1 MIGKHFFKRTQMEI
15 IIKGLLSGIFLSFLI
30 GPVFFTILQT
40 SIERGFNSGSLVA
53 LGVSL
58 SDACYIALTYL
69 GLSHFADI
77 PNFKIYLGYAGGLI
91 LLLFGVYYLFIK
103 SRKLLCSNYHQ
114 MRPRNPLRY
123 VAKGFIINGLS
134 PMVFLFW
141 VGTVSFATTELGY
154 VTHAQAILYFGAI
167 VLTVFCTDLIKA
179 KLADKLRFVITP
191 RFIRTMNIV
200 LGILLVLFGGRL
212 MFFADHFVMP

>member
-1 MIGKHFFKRTQMEI
+1 MEI
-15 IIKGLLSGIFLSFLI
+15 IIKGLLSGVFLSFLI

-40 SIERGFNSGSLVA
+40 SIERGFNSGGLVA

-58 SDACYIALTYL
+58 SDACYIAITYL
-69 GLSHFADI
+69 GLSHFSDS
-77 PNFKIYLGYAGGLI
+77 PDFKLYLGYAGGAI

-103 SRKLLCSNYHQ
+103 SKKLRCSDYTQ
-114 MRPRNPLRY
+114 IKPRNPLRY
-123 VAKGFIINGLS
+123 VAKGFVINGLS

-154 VTHAQAILYFGAI
+154 VTHTQATAYFASI
-167 VLTVFCTDLIKA
+167 VLTVFCTDIIKA
-179 KLADKLRFVITP
+179 KLADRLRYVITP